1 MDAGT
6 SVDSVDAETGNTMST
21 DDSGEEDE
29 VQSTPSLT
37 PVEKPYPDM
46 LFASWEEAKM
56 CYNRY
61 AKHVGFSIKSS
72 TSRKYTVDKQTDK
85 YLFVCNKSGKN
96 IDINKQEVP
105 PVRQRNRTIT
115 KKTDCKARLRVKR
128 RGDKWRVT
136 MFIEEHNHACLK
148 KFSLKRFLRSH
159 KGIPKEEREFVKLLH
174 TVNLS
179 AGRVMSIMAELYG
192 KLANVPYERKDVSN
206 YMASIDTAARKN
218 NDMSLLLAHFEKVK
232 EHDPEFFKKI
242 DLDHDDRVR
251 RIFWVDGPAR
261 AAYKKYND
269 CLSFDATYMTNCYSM
284 PFAPFIGINRYGQ
297 SIQLGC
303 GFLRNEQIEDY
314 VWLFEAFLEAMDG
327 VQPINIIT
335 DQDAAMRSAIL
346 SVFPDCCH
354 RNCRWHIMQNA
365 QGVLG
370 NDMAKNEP
378 LRLEFNATIDYSMTV
393 EEFETRWA
401 EMILKH
407 NVADNKHLQDLY
419 DMRASFVPA
428 YFKDRFFPFLQT
440 TARSEGFNAVLKR
453 YVTPHHSLSH
463 FFEQYMKLQEKI
475 DVAEDSNEFK
485 EEDKIFRFWGEW
497 PLEEHAFQ
505 VYTMPIYLR
514 FRAELRKVT
523 SYNAN
528 HVARKIFDVVPVAGS
543 VFGYGKRT
551 YRVEANSEEGIYICE
566 CSKINRDGLLCCHA
580 LRVMA
585 QLGAVNEIPAHYILP
600 RWTVPPDD
608 IIPEKVELPPM
619 PTDRKLS
626 NKERK
631 LVRYG
636 TLCNKWTDYAKIA
649 AESEKATAIGEKY
662 MRELGKELAAMKISA
677 AAKRKDKK
685 QASKNDGVTPETEI
699 GGDGGQGSSTQYEH
713 VRDPILTTTK
723 GRPEEKRKKSGLHL
737 KASKPQ
743 KCRGCGSAQH
753 STTECPSKITPA
765 PEQKEF
771 DFFRDMV

>member
-1 MDAGT
+1 MDAGA
-6 SVDSVDAETGNTMST
+6 SVETVDADTGNTMST

-72 TSRKYTVDKQTDK
+72 TSRKSTVDKQIDK

-96 IDINKQEVP
+96 VDINKQEVP

-115 KKTDCKARLRVKR
+115 KKTDYKARLRVKR

-136 MFIEEHNHACLK
+136 MFIEEHNHACIK

-174 TVNLS
+174 NVNLS
-179 AGRVMSIMAELYG
+179 AGRVMTIMAELYG

-218 NDMSLLLAHFEKVK
+218 NDMSKLLAHFEEVKV
-232 EHDPEFFKKI
+232 HDPEFFKKI

-303 GFLRNEQIEDY
+303 GFLRNKQVADY

-327 VQPINIIT
+327 VQPLNIIT
-335 DQDAAMRSAIL
+335 DQDASMKSAIL

-401 EMILKH
+401 EMVLKH
-407 NVADNKHLQDLY
+407 NVADNTHLQDLY

-428 YFKDRFFPFLQT
+428 YFKD
-440 TARSEGFNAVLKR
+440 
-453 YVTPHHSLSH
+453 
-463 FFEQYMKLQEKI
+463 
-475 DVAEDSNEFK
+475 
-485 EEDKIFRFWGEW
+485 
-497 PLEEHAFQ
+497 
-505 VYTMPIYLR
+505 
-514 FRAELRKVT
+514 
-523 SYNAN
+523 
-528 HVARKIFDVVPVAGS
+528 
-543 VFGYGKRT
+543 
-551 YRVEANSEEGIYICE
+551 
-566 CSKINRDGLLCCHA
+566 
-580 LRVMA
+580 
-585 QLGAVNEIPAHYILP
+585 

-631 LVRYG
+631 LLRYG
-636 TLCNKWTDYAKIA
+636 TLCNNWTDYAKIA
-649 AESEKATAIGEKY
+649 AESEKATALAEKY
-662 MRELGKELAAMKISA
+662 MRELGKQLAAMKISA

-685 QASKNDGVTPETEI
+685 QQSKNEGVTPDTEL
-699 GGDGGQGSSTQYEH
+699 GGDAGQGSSTQYEH

-753 STTECPSKITPA
+753 TTAECPSKITPA
-765 PEQKEF
+765 LEQKEF
-771 DFFRDMV
+771 DFFRNMV

>member
-1 MDAGT
+1 MEFWFPGIDLNKPVQDEGYDQGNAQDNTGQVMQEEIQHEHEATGQGEQATGNSGMDAGA
-6 SVDSVDAETGNTMST
+6 SVESVDADTGNTMST

-37 PVEKPYPDM
+37 PVEKPYPNM

-72 TSRKYTVDKQTDK
+72 TSRKSTVDKQTDK

-96 IDINKQEVP
+96 VDINKQEVP

-136 MFIEEHNHACLK
+136 MSIEEHNHACIK

-174 TVNLS
+174 KVNLS
-179 AGRVMSIMAELYG
+179 AGRVMTIMAELYG
-192 KLANVPYERKDVSN
+192 KLGNVPYERKDVSN

-218 NDMSLLLAHFEKVK
+218 NDMSKLLAQFEEVKV
-232 EHDPEFFKKI
+232 HDPEFFKKI

-335 DQDAAMRSAIL
+335 DQDASMRSAIL

-407 NVADNKHLQDLY
+407 NVADNTHLQDIY

-497 PLEEHAFQ
+497 PLEEHAFH

-523 SYNAN
+523 SYNAT
-528 HVARKIFDVVPVAGS
+528 HVAGQIFYVVPVAGS

-585 QLGAVNEIPAHYILP
+585 QL
-600 RWTVPPDD
+600 
-608 IIPEKVELPPM
+608 
-619 PTDRKLS
+619 
-626 NKERK
+626 
-631 LVRYG
+631 
-636 TLCNKWTDYAKIA
+636 
-649 AESEKATAIGEKY
+649 AESEKATALAEKY

-685 QASKNDGVTPETEI
+685 QPSKNDGVTPETEI

-753 STTECPSKITPA
+753 STSECPSKITPA

>member
-1 MDAGT
+1 
-6 SVDSVDAETGNTMST
+6 
-21 DDSGEEDE
+21 
-29 VQSTPSLT
+29 
-37 PVEKPYPDM
+37 
-46 LFASWEEAKM
+46 
-56 CYNRY
+56 
-61 AKHVGFSIKSS
+61 
-72 TSRKYTVDKQTDK
+72 
-85 YLFVCNKSGKN
+85 
-96 IDINKQEVP
+96 
-105 PVRQRNRTIT
+105 
-115 KKTDCKARLRVKR
+115 
-128 RGDKWRVT
+128 
-136 MFIEEHNHACLK
+136 
-148 KFSLKRFLRSH
+148 
-159 KGIPKEEREFVKLLH
+159 
-174 TVNLS
+174 
-179 AGRVMSIMAELYG
+179 
-192 KLANVPYERKDVSN
+192 
-206 YMASIDTAARKN
+206 
-218 NDMSLLLAHFEKVK
+218 
-232 EHDPEFFKKI
+232 
-242 DLDHDDRVR
+242 
-251 RIFWVDGPAR
+251 
-261 AAYKKYND
+261 
-269 CLSFDATYMTNCYSM
+269 
-284 PFAPFIGINRYGQ
+284 
-297 SIQLGC
+297 
-303 GFLRNEQIEDY
+303 
-314 VWLFEAFLEAMDG
+314 
-327 VQPINIIT
+327 
-335 DQDAAMRSAIL
+335 
-346 SVFPDCCH
+346 
-354 RNCRWHIMQNA
+354 
-365 QGVLG
+365 
-370 NDMAKNEP
+370 MAKNEP

-407 NVADNKHLQDLY
+407 NVADNTHLQDIY

-453 YVTPHHSLSH
+453 YVTPHHDLSH
-463 FFEQYMKLQEKI
+463 FFEQYMKSQEKI
-475 DVAEDSNEFK
+475 DVA
-485 EEDKIFRFWGEW
+485 KIQMNSRRKTRSSDFGESGLW
-497 PLEEHAFQ
+497 KSMLSMF
-505 VYTMPIYLR
+505 
-514 FRAELRKVT
+514 
-523 SYNAN
+523 
-528 HVARKIFDVVPVAGS
+528 PVAGS

-631 LVRYG
+631 LLRYG
-636 TLCNKWTDYAKIA
+636 TLCNNWTDYAKIA
-649 AESEKATAIGEKY
+649 AESEKATALAEKY

-685 QASKNDGVTPETEI
+685 QPSKNDGVTPETEI

-753 STTECPSKITPA
+753 STSECPSKITPA
-765 PEQKEF
+765 PQRKEF